1 MILEHIAQTVSEDT
15 TKIIGYPVSISDSNG
30 YLIGVS
36 DPKRLGI
43 FDKLLFKVVKRKE
56 LIYWGNE
63 HVQNLPG
70 IFPGVAAPIIVNGKV
85 LGAIGIVG
93 KIKKNEETDKY
104 IQLVKN
110 HIEMIC
116 HESFKKEMNS
126 LEVKALDTLIHYL
139 LHFDSN
145 NIEYDLKHITRYG
158 EMLGYDLTI
167 KRICIIID
175 IDTLA
180 INESRTHHNSLSL
193 QQIQQELLEI
203 VRYFFMSN
211 KQDIFGQLNFEQF
224 GIFKFMNS
232 EESDIEF
239 IKRIESTIKK
249 FNQHLNQ
256 KYNLYAAISIGDS
269 KSGIIGMKQS
279 YQNASKALIAGK
291 KTTIDPQVYHY
302 NNWDITLEILSN
314 ELPSDFFNNLS
325 QDLLP
330 LINHDNF
337 STLATTFLVY
347 CKYNMNLSKT
357 ARNLYIHRNSLIYRL
372 EKIKELTSLDTSNF
386 EHCLLLYLVIKQHKN
401 LDGAST
407 KGMETIRGM
416 RGQI

>member
-56 LIYWGNE
+56 LIYWGEE
-63 HVQNLPG
+63 HVRNLPN
-70 IFPGVAAPIIVNGKV
+70 IYPGVAAPIIVNNKV
-85 LGAIGIVG
+85 LGAIGIIG

-116 HESFKKEMNS
+116 HESLKKEMNS

-139 LHFDSN
+139 LHFN
-145 NIEYDLKHITRYG
+145 GTHNEYDLEHITRYG
-158 EMLGYDLTI
+158 EMLGYNLTI
-167 KRICIIID
+167 KRICLIID

-180 INESRTHHNSLSL
+180 INSSRTQYSSLSI

-203 VRYFFMSN
+203 IRYFFMSN
-211 KQDIFGQLNFEQF
+211 NQDIIGQLNFEQF
-224 GIFKFMNS
+224 GIFKVIDS
-232 EESDIEF
+232 EETDIEF
-239 IKRIESTIKK
+239 MKKINYTIKK
-249 FNQHLNQ
+249 FNQHLNK
-256 KYNLYAAISIGDS
+256 KYNLSSAISIGDS
-269 KSGIIGMKQS
+269 KSGIIGMKES
-279 YQNASKALIAGK
+279 YHNASRALIAGK
-291 KTTIDPQVYHY
+291 KTNIVPQVYHY
-302 NNWDITLEILSN
+302 NNWDITLEILTN
-314 ELPSDFFNNLS
+314 ELPSEFFNNLS

-337 STLATTFLVY
+337 STLARTFLVY

-386 EHCLLLYLVIKQHKN
+386 EHCMLLYLVIKQYN
-401 LDGAST
+401 NSDNVVT
-407 KGMETIRGM
+407 NIN
-416 RGQI
+416 